1 MKDVTNA
8 RYRAFQSI
16 LRRIVTLG
24 MLSALMVTGLVVVAG
39 PSATAAT
46 SNVVSSM
53 TLDLS
58 NGAKYMASSSPYTGP
73 GIGSAWTVT
82 VPQDSAAATAR
93 ANYTVGSIDVVMPQ
107 ADVTTSP
114 VAVVRL
120 TAPGSAVPYG
130 TLTYSGSQSTWT
142 LTPASTQ
149 TLESAGT
156 QVLQM
161 PVVDTAGATTVVQ
174 LSLVVAP
181 LVSSVQLHTNY
192 GAVYAATSSPYTGAG
207 NGSAWVVTVHLDS
220 TTTSTTNSTMNA
232 IDVVM
237 PLAKVTTSPIT
248 VVNIVSSGHAV
259 AYGTLT
265 HASGAT
271 WVLTPSSTQSLQTAG
286 TWVLQAPVS
295 DVGGTT
301 STLQVTLVVDPRPI
315 LFTGPA
321 TNVTTNGATVNGS
334 VTNLGS
340 DAVASV
346 RLCYSTTGAG
356 AQQCATS
363 FATVKTS
370 SSNSTT
376 SYRATMYRLKA
387 GTLYFVV
394 LEAVDTTTG
403 IRLRGQVQSMRT
415 SVALVLT
422 STHGY
427 LGTPLVLTSNGG
439 MGAGG
444 VGYVVTYQGSAR
456 CGINRGR
463 LIAARIGTCVV
474 TVTKAGDATYQG
486 ARSAPTTVTFGPAL
500 HKPQATLILASTTG
514 IVGRALAL
522 RFTGGSGV
530 GAVTYGVVNPGT
542 AGCWITGVRLNAT
555 RAGTC
560 VVTVTKAGD
569 ATYLGTSSLATTVT
583 FTATPVTFTARRVIG
598 PVRVG
603 RISTVR
609 ILGSGFYGKPIVRS
623 NEAGTRAVVIH
634 DHGNE
639 LVVRVELRARS
650 PRGWHTFTVVLA
662 NGRAS
667 RVRYLVTAVPVK
679 LRATRVNG
687 FAVVGRTVNVAIE
700 GAGFYGKPIVRSNEA
715 GTRAVVIHDHGN
727 QLVVRV
733 QTRVGSPRGWH
744 TFTVV
749 LSNGHLCR
757 VRYSVR

>member
-1 MKDVTNA
+1 MMSDVTHA
-8 RYRAFQSI
+8 RHGALRSMS
-16 LRRIVTLG
+16 RRIATFA
-24 MLSALMVTGLVVVAG
+24 MLSALMLTGLVAVVE

-58 NGAKYMASSSPYTGP
+58 NGATYVAASSPYTGP
-73 GIGSAWTVT
+73 GTGSAWTLT
-82 VPQDSAAATAR
+82 VPQDSAAASAR
-93 ANYTVGSIDVVMPQ
+93 ANFAIGSIVVVMPQ

-120 TAPGSAVPYG
+120 TTPGSAVPYG
-130 TLTYSGSQSTWT
+130 TLTYSGSQSAWT

-149 TLESAGT
+149 TLRTAGT

-161 PVVDTAGATTVVQ
+161 PVVDTAGVTTVVQ

-181 LVSSVQLHTNY
+181 LVSSVQLHTND
-192 GAVYAATSSPYTGAG
+192 GVVDAATASPYTGAG
-207 NGSAWVVTVHLDS
+207 NGSAWVVTVHPDPGA
-220 TTTSTTNSTMNA
+220 TNATMNA

-248 VVNIVSSGHAV
+248 VVDIVSAGRAV
-259 AYGTLT
+259 AYGTMI

-321 TNVTTNGATVNGS
+321 TDVTTSGATVNGS

-346 RLCYSTTGAG
+346 RLCLSTTVAG
-356 AQQCATS
+356 AQQCGAS

-370 SSNSTT
+370 SSSTTT
-376 SYRATMYRLKA
+376 SYRATMYGLKA

-394 LEAVDTTTG
+394 LEASDATTG
-403 IRLRGQVQSMRT
+403 IRIRGQVQEMRT
-415 SVALVLT
+415 SVTLVLT

-427 LGTPLVLTSNGG
+427 LGTPLVLTSSGG

-444 VGYVVTYQGSAR
+444 VGYVVSNQGSAR
-456 CGINRGR
+456 CTINFGR
-463 LIAARIGTCVV
+463 LNAARVGTCVV
-474 TVTKAGDATYQG
+474 TVTQAGDATYLA
-486 ARSAPTTVTFGPAL
+486 ARSAPTTVTFGPARRTA
-500 HKPQATLILASTTG
+500 QATLALTSTTG
-514 IVGRALAL
+514 IAGTALAL
-522 RFTGGSGV
+522 SSRGGSGV
-530 GAVTYGVVNPGT
+530 GAVTYDVVNPGT

-555 RAGTC
+555 RIGTC

-569 ATYLGTSSLATTVT
+569 ATYLASSSLATTVT
-583 FTATPVTFTARRVIG
+583 FTAAQVTFAARRVVG
-598 PVRVG
+598 SVRVG
-603 RISTVR
+603 QISTVR

-623 NEAGTRAVVIH
+623 NEVGTRAVVIH

-639 LVVRVELRARS
+639 LVVRVQLRPRS
-650 PRGWHTFTVVLA
+650 LRGWHTFTVVLA
-662 NGRAS
+662 NGRAR
-667 RVRYLVTAVPVK
+667 RVRYLVTAAPVK
-679 LRATRVNG
+679 LRASGVNG
-687 FAVVGRTVNVAIE
+687 FAIVGRTVNVTIE

-715 GTRAVVIHDHGN
+715 GTRAVAVHDRGN
-727 QLVVRV
+727 ELVVRV
-733 QTRVGSPRGWH
+733 QTRGGSPRGWH
-744 TFTVV
+744 TFTIV